1 MDVTS
6 VKNTSSTSTPG
17 AQVTNN
23 AQANLGKDDFLKLFV
38 TQLQHQD
45 PMNPMTDQDFMGQMA
60 SFSTLEQVSNLAAS
74 STKLASGAALDQA
87 VGLIGRSVTYTDTA
101 GASRT
106 GVVERVATKDG
117 QPVLRVRRHRRRR
130 PEFASPRSPD
140 REPAHP
146 RKETMSR

>member
-6 VKNTSSTSTPG
+6 LKAASTNPTAGTQASS
-17 AQVTNN
+17 V
-23 AQANLGKDDFLKLFV
+23 AQASLGKDDFLKLFV

-74 STKLASGAALDQA
+74 SQKLASGAALDHA
-87 VGLIGRSVTYTDTA
+87 VGLIGRNVTYTDPA
-101 GASRT
+101 GATRT

-117 QPVLRVRRHRRRR
+117 QPVLRVGGADGVD
-130 PEFASPRSPD
+130 PSSITEVA
-140 REPAHP
+140 
-146 RKETMSR
+146 